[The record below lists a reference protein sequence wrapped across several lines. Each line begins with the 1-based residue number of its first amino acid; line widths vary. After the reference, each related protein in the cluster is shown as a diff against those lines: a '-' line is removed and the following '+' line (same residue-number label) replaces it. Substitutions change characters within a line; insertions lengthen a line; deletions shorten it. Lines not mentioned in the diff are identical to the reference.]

1 MGQQITQD
9 MKVNINGEIDMVMQR
24 GRVIVKENDFVG
36 EKGAGQFIHRHTLKA
51 EDIN

>member
-1 MGQQITQD
+1 
-9 MKVNINGEIDMVMQR
+9 MVMQR